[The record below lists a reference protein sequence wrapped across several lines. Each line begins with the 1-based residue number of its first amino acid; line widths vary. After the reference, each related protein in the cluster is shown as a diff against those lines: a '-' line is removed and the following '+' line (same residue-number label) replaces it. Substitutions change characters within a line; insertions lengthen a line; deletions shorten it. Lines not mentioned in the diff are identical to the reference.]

1 MLSPSPSG
9 SPKAELERTRSANVL
24 PSGGGSRN
32 VVQRSMSGTALI
44 AGRRRTADY
53 DISNVVSSVSVGR
66 KTVEQLQHTKIETPR
81 WRLVQQTFDELV
93 REDSS
98 DEVSKGPGLCF

>member
-1 MLSPSPSG
+1 
-9 SPKAELERTRSANVL
+9 
-24 PSGGGSRN
+24 
-32 VVQRSMSGTALI
+32 VQRSMSGTALI

-81 WRLVQQTFDELV
+81 WRLVQQMLDELV

-98 DEVSKGPGLCF
+98 DEVSKCPDLCYLGLVGPANVCSEGI